1 MSTNASH
8 RTPAPFV
15 LCARQELTLA
25 ARSRWAQSFAWV
37 FAGLALAVAASGY
50 VLSGGRGV
58 QDFARTGASLVQL
71 VLLLTP
77 LASLVIGVLALAPD
91 RGAAELLFAQ
101 PVSRRSVLLGKLV
114 GLFAALAAAQAAG
127 LATAGIVIF
136 SRSDASG
143 LAGYAGLYGAALV
156 LTAVFLAI
164 AAALASG
171 PPGRR
176 TRALVLALIVW
187 FATVVLV
194 DVAALGVASLLPSR
208 AASRTLIAAV
218 LLNPVAAVRTGAL
231 LGIQGT
237 AAFGP
242 ASLALLRFT
251 KGPVGAAA
259 LIGLSGLLWIA
270 VPAWIAARRMERAD
284 L

>member
-1 MSTNASH
+1 MSTHVRGGA
-8 RTPAPFV
+8 PAFA

-101 PVSRRSVLLGKLV
+101 PVSRRSVLLGKLF
-114 GLFAALAAAQAAG
+114 GLFTALAIAQAAG
-127 LATAGIVIF
+127 LASAGIVIF
-136 SRSDASG
+136 SRSDAAG

-194 DVAALGVASLLPSR
+194 DVAALGVASLLPSG

-218 LLNPVAAVRTGAL
+218 LLNPVGAVRTGAL
-231 LGIQGT
+231 LGIEGT

-251 KGPVGAAA
+251 RGPLGAAA
-259 LIGLSGLLWIA
+259 LVGLSGLFWIA
-270 VPAWIAARRMERAD
+270 VPAWIATRRMERAD
-284 L
+284 I

>member
-1 MSTNASH
+1 MSGRGDS
-8 RTPAPFV
+8 PAPFA
-15 LCARQELTLA
+15 LCARQELMLA
-25 ARSRWAQSFAWV
+25 ARSRWAQSFAFV

-127 LATAGIVIF
+127 LAAAGVVIF

-143 LAGYAGLYGAALV
+143 LGGYACLFAAALA
-156 LTAVFLAI
+156 LTAAFLAI

-171 PPGRR
+171 GPGRR
-176 TRALVLALIVW
+176 TRALVLSLIVW
-187 FATVVLV
+187 FAAVVLA

-208 AASRTLIAAV
+208 AASRTLIAAA
-218 LLNPVAAVRTGAL
+218 LLNPVGAVRTGAL

-251 KGPVGAAA
+251 GGPLGAAA
-259 LIGLSGLLWIA
+259 LILLSGLFWIA
-270 VPAWIAARRMERAD
+270 VPAWIAVRRLERAD

>member
-1 MSTNASH
+1 MRA
-8 RTPAPFV
+8 TPFALF
-15 LCARQELTLA
+15 ARQELTLA
-25 ARSRWAQSFAWV
+25 ARSRWAQSFAYV

-50 VLSGGRGV
+50 VLSGGHGV

-91 RGAAELLFAQ
+91 RGAAEHVFSQ
-101 PVSRRSVLLGKLV
+101 PVRRRTVLLGKLA
-114 GLFAALAAAQAAG
+114 GLFTALAVAQAAG

-143 LAGYAGLYGAALV
+143 IAGYGSLYAAALV
-156 LTAVFLAI
+156 LTAVFLSI

-171 PPGRR
+171 GPGRR

-187 FATVVLV
+187 FAAVVLV
-194 DVAALGVASLLPSR
+194 DVAALGAASLLPSR

-218 LLNPVAAVRTGAL
+218 LLNPAAAVRTGAL
-231 LGIQGT
+231 LAIQGT

-251 KGPVGAAA
+251 GGPLGAAA
-259 LIGLSGLLWIA
+259 LVALSGLLWVA
-270 VPAWIAARRMERAD
+270 VPAWIAVRRLDAAD

>member
-1 MSTNASH
+1 M
-8 RTPAPFV
+8 RVTPFG
-15 LCARQELTLA
+15 LFARQELTLA
-25 ARSRWAQSFAWV
+25 ARSRWAQSFAYV

-91 RGAAELLFAQ
+91 RGAAEHVFSQ
-101 PVSRRSVLLGKLV
+101 PVRRRTVLLGKLA
-114 GLFAALAAAQAAG
+114 GLFTALAVAQAAG

-143 LAGYAGLYGAALV
+143 IAGYGSLYAAALV
-156 LTAVFLAI
+156 LTAVFLSI

-171 PPGRR
+171 GPGRR

-187 FATVVLV
+187 FAAVVLV
-194 DVAALGVASLLPSR
+194 DVAALGAASLLPSR

-218 LLNPVAAVRTGAL
+218 LLNPAAAVRTGAL
-231 LGIQGT
+231 LAIQGT

-251 KGPVGAAA
+251 GGPLGAAA
-259 LIGLSGLLWIA
+259 LVALSGLLWVA
-270 VPAWIAARRMERAD
+270 VPAWIAVRRLDAAD

>member
-1 MSTNASH
+1 MSANAA
-8 RTPAPFV
+8 PGPQAPFA

-37 FAGLALAVAASGY
+37 FAGLSLAVAASGY
-50 VLSGGRGV
+50 VLSGGHGV

-91 RGAAELLFAQ
+91 RGAAELLYAQ

-143 LAGYAGLYGAALV
+143 LAGYAGLYAAALV

-187 FATVVLV
+187 FASVVLV

-218 LLNPVAAVRTGAL
+218 LLNPVGAVRTGAL

-251 KGPVGAAA
+251 RGPLGAAA
-259 LIGLSGLLWIA
+259 LVSLSVLFWIA
-270 VPAWIAARRMERAD
+270 VPTWIAARRMERAD